1 MAVLNPNARHR
12 LAGFWLMLF
21 LLLPGGG
28 VSLFA
33 QATSREYQIKAAFLF
48 NFMQFVEW
56 PPTVFTN
63 ADDPFRIGVLGQN
76 PFDAALEE
84 TVQGETI
91 SNHKIIV
98 EHATQ
103 VEDLK
108 NCQLIFISKSEKKHV
123 TEILSA
129 LEDKPVLTVS
139 EIEGFAQHGGGINFY
154 LEGNKVRFEVNPDA
168 ARHDGLKVSS
178 QLLSLGKIIQT
189 AKEGN

>member
-1 MAVLNPNARHR
+1 MAVLNLNARHR
-12 LAGFWLMLF
+12 LTVFWLVLF

-28 VSLFA
+28 TNLFA
-33 QATSREYQIKAAFLF
+33 QATSKEYQIKAAFLF

-56 PPTVFTN
+56 PPTVFKN
-63 ADDPFRIGVLGQN
+63 ADDPFRIGVLGQD
-76 PFDAALEE
+76 PFNAALED

-98 EHATQ
+98 EHAMQ
-103 VEDLK
+103 VDDLK

-123 TEILSA
+123 AEILSA
-129 LEDKPVLTVS
+129 LDDKPVLTVS
-139 EIEGFAQHGGGINFY
+139 EIEGFAERGGGINFY

-178 QLLSLGKIIQT
+178 QLLNLGKIIET
-189 AKEGN
+189 AKEAK

>member
-1 MAVLNPNARHR
+1 MAVLNLNARHR
-12 LAGFWLMLF
+12 LTVFWLVLF

-28 VSLFA
+28 TNLFA
-33 QATSREYQIKAAFLF
+33 QATSKEYQIKAAFLF

-56 PPTVFTN
+56 PPTVFKN
-63 ADDPFRIGVLGQN
+63 ANDPFRIGVLGQD
-76 PFDAALEE
+76 PFNAALED

-98 EHATQ
+98 EHAMQ
-103 VEDLK
+103 VDDLK

-123 TEILSA
+123 AEILSA
-129 LEDKPVLTVS
+129 LDDKPVLTVS
-139 EIEGFAQHGGGINFY
+139 EIEGFAERGGGINFY

-178 QLLSLGKIIQT
+178 QLLSLGKIIET
-189 AKEGN
+189 AKEAK

>member
-1 MAVLNPNARHR
+1 MAVLNLNARHR
-12 LAGFWLMLF
+12 LTVFWLVLF

-28 VSLFA
+28 TNLFA
-33 QATSREYQIKAAFLF
+33 QATSKEYQIKAAFLF

-56 PPTVFTN
+56 PPTVFKNT
-63 ADDPFRIGVLGQN
+63 DDPFRIGVLGQD
-76 PFDAALEE
+76 PFNAALED

-98 EHATQ
+98 EHAMQ
-103 VEDLK
+103 VDDLK

-129 LEDKPVLTVS
+129 LDDKPVLTVS
-139 EIEGFAQHGGGINFY
+139 EIEGFAERGGGINFY

-178 QLLSLGKIIQT
+178 QLLSLGKIIET
-189 AKEGN
+189 AKEAK

>member
-1 MAVLNPNARHR
+1 MAVLNLNARRR
-12 LAGFWLMLF
+12 LTGFWLVLF

-28 VSLFA
+28 TSLFA
-33 QATSREYQIKAAFLF
+33 QATSKEYQIKAAFLF

-63 ADDPFRIGVLGQN
+63 ADEPFRIGVLGQN

-98 EHATQ
+98 EHAMQ
-103 VEDLK
+103 VDDLK
-108 NCQLIFISKSEKKHV
+108 NCQLIFISKSEKKQV

-129 LEDKPVLTVS
+129 LDDKPVLTVS
-139 EIEGFAQHGGGINFY
+139 EIEGFAERGGGINFY

-178 QLLSLGKIIQT
+178 QLLSLGKIIET
-189 AKEGN
+189 AKEAK

>member
-1 MAVLNPNARHR
+1 MAVLNLNARHR
-12 LAGFWLMLF
+12 LTVFWLVLF

-28 VSLFA
+28 TNLFA
-33 QATSREYQIKAAFLF
+33 QATSKEYQIKAAFLF

-56 PPTVFTN
+56 PPTVFKDAN
-63 ADDPFRIGVLGQN
+63 DPFRIGVLGQD
-76 PFDAALEE
+76 PFNAALED

-98 EHATQ
+98 EHAMQ
-103 VEDLK
+103 VDDLK

-129 LEDKPVLTVS
+129 LDDKPVLTVS
-139 EIEGFAQHGGGINFY
+139 EIEGFAERGGGINFY

-178 QLLSLGKIIQT
+178 QLLSLGKIIET
-189 AKEGN
+189 AKEAK

>member
-1 MAVLNPNARHR
+1 MNPNARHR

-28 VSLFA
+28 TSLFA
-33 QATSREYQIKAAFLF
+33 QATSKEYQIKAAFLF

-56 PPTVFTN
+56 PPTVFKS
-63 ADDPFRIGVLGQN
+63 ADDPFRIGVLGQD
-76 PFDAALEE
+76 PFNAALEE

-98 EHATQ
+98 EHAMQ
-103 VEDLK
+103 VDDLK
-108 NCQLIFISKSEKKHV
+108 NCQLIFISKSEKKRV

-129 LEDKPVLTVS
+129 LDDKPILTVS
-139 EIEGFAQHGGGINFY
+139 EIDGFAERGGGINFY

-168 ARHDGLKVSS
+168 ARRDGLKVSS
-178 QLLSLGKIIQT
+178 QLLSLGKIIET
-189 AKEGN
+189 AKEAK

>member
-1 MAVLNPNARHR
+1 MAVLNLNARHR
-12 LAGFWLMLF
+12 LTGFWLVLF

>member
-1 MAVLNPNARHR
+1 MAVLNLNARHR
-12 LAGFWLMLF
+12 LTVFWLVLF

-28 VSLFA
+28 TNLFA
-33 QATSREYQIKAAFLF
+33 QATSKEYQVKAAFLF

-56 PPTVFTN
+56 PPTVFKN
-63 ADDPFRIGVLGQN
+63 ADDPFRIGVLGQD
-76 PFDAALEE
+76 PFNAALED

-98 EHATQ
+98 EHAMQ
-103 VEDLK
+103 VDDLK

-123 TEILSA
+123 AEILSA
-129 LEDKPVLTVS
+129 LDDKPVLTVS
-139 EIEGFAQHGGGINFY
+139 EIEGFAERGGGINFY

-178 QLLSLGKIIQT
+178 QLLSLGKIIET
-189 AKEGN
+189 AKEAK

>member
-1 MAVLNPNARHR
+1 MAVLNLNARHR
-12 LAGFWLMLF
+12 LTVFWLVLF

-28 VSLFA
+28 TNLFA
-33 QATSREYQIKAAFLF
+33 QATSKEYQIKAAFLF

-56 PPTVFTN
+56 PPTVFKN
-63 ADDPFRIGVLGQN
+63 ADDPFRIGVLGQD
-76 PFDAALEE
+76 PFNAALED

-98 EHATQ
+98 EHAMQ
-103 VEDLK
+103 VDDLK

-123 TEILSA
+123 AEILSA
-129 LEDKPVLTVS
+129 LDDKPVLTVS
-139 EIEGFAQHGGGINFY
+139 EIEGFAERGGGINFY

-178 QLLSLGKIIQT
+178 QLLSLGKIIET
-189 AKEGN
+189 AKEAK

>member
-1 MAVLNPNARHR
+1 MAVLNLNARHR
-12 LAGFWLMLF
+12 LTGFWLVLF

-28 VSLFA
+28 TNLFA
-33 QATSREYQIKAAFLF
+33 QATSKEYQIKAAFLF

-56 PPTVFTN
+56 PPTVLKN
-63 ADDPFRIGVLGQN
+63 ADDPFRIGVLGQD
-76 PFDAALEE
+76 PFNAALED

-98 EHATQ
+98 EHAMQ
-103 VEDLK
+103 VDDLK

-123 TEILSA
+123 AEILSA
-129 LEDKPVLTVS
+129 LDDKPVLTVS
-139 EIEGFAQHGGGINFY
+139 EIEGFAERGGGINFY

-178 QLLSLGKIIQT
+178 QLLSLGKIIET
-189 AKEGN
+189 AKEAK

>member
-1 MAVLNPNARHR
+1 MAVLNLNARHR
-12 LAGFWLMLF
+12 LTVFWLVLF

-28 VSLFA
+28 TNLFA
-33 QATSREYQIKAAFLF
+33 QATSKEYQVKAAFLF

-56 PPTVFTN
+56 PPTVFKN
-63 ADDPFRIGVLGQN
+63 ADDPFRIGVLGQD
-76 PFDAALEE
+76 PFNAALEE

-98 EHATQ
+98 EHAMQ
-103 VEDLK
+103 VDDLK

-123 TEILSA
+123 AEILSA
-129 LEDKPVLTVS
+129 LDDKPVLTVS
-139 EIEGFAQHGGGINFY
+139 EIEGFAERGGGINFY

-178 QLLSLGKIIQT
+178 QLLSLGKIIET
-189 AKEGN
+189 AKEAK

>member
-28 VSLFA
+28 TSLFA
-33 QATSREYQIKAAFLF
+33 QATSKEYQIKAAFLF

-56 PPTVFTN
+56 PPTVFKS
-63 ADDPFRIGVLGQN
+63 ADDPFRIGVLGQD
-76 PFDAALEE
+76 PFNAALEE

-98 EHATQ
+98 EHAMQ
-103 VEDLK
+103 VDDLK
-108 NCQLIFISKSEKKHV
+108 NCQLIFISKSEKKRV

-129 LEDKPVLTVS
+129 LDDKPILTVS
-139 EIEGFAQHGGGINFY
+139 EIDGFAERGGGINFY

-168 ARHDGLKVSS
+168 ARRDGLKVSS
-178 QLLSLGKIIQT
+178 QLLSLGKIIET
-189 AKEGN
+189 AKEAK

>member
-1 MAVLNPNARHR
+1 MAVLNLNARHR
-12 LAGFWLMLF
+12 LTVFWLVLF

-28 VSLFA
+28 TNLYA
-33 QATSREYQIKAAFLF
+33 QATSKEYQIKAAFLF
-48 NFMQFVEW
+48 NFIQFVQW
-56 PPTVFTN
+56 PPTVFKN
-63 ADDPFRIGVLGQN
+63 ADDPFRIGVLGQD
-76 PFDAALEE
+76 PFNAALED

-98 EHATQ
+98 EHAMQ
-103 VEDLK
+103 VDDLK

-129 LEDKPVLTVS
+129 LDDKPVLTVS
-139 EIEGFAQHGGGINFY
+139 EIEGFAERGGGINFY

-178 QLLSLGKIIQT
+178 QLLSLGKIIET
-189 AKEGN
+189 AKEAK

>member
-1 MAVLNPNARHR
+1 MAVLNLNARHR
-12 LAGFWLMLF
+12 LAGFGLVLF

-28 VSLFA
+28 TNLFA
-33 QATSREYQIKAAFLF
+33 QATSKEYQIKAAFLF
-48 NFMQFVEW
+48 NFIQFVQW
-56 PPTVFTN
+56 PPTVFKN
-63 ADDPFRIGVLGQN
+63 ADDPFRIGVLGQD
-76 PFDAALEE
+76 PFNAALED

-98 EHATQ
+98 EHAMQ
-103 VEDLK
+103 VDDLK

-129 LEDKPVLTVS
+129 LDDKPVLTVS
-139 EIEGFAQHGGGINFY
+139 EIEGFAERGGGINFY

-178 QLLSLGKIIQT
+178 QLLSLGKIIET
-189 AKEGN
+189 AKEAK